1 MISLSGETT
10 AARGTGQICH
20 PVETVPGYNVAAHGP
35 IRGIRDWVHQSATVA
50 RIKNLMSTYRLKNLL
65 LPRSVA
71 LIGASPRQASVGR
84 AILNNIVKAKFAG
97 EFGLVNPRYAEID
110 GVATVASLDKLP
122 FAPELVVITAPPST
136 VAGLID
142 EAGRRGTAGA
152 IIITAGLGHGPG
164 SLADAAERVA
174 RKYRMRLIG
183 PNCLGI
189 MVPGVSLNAS
199 FSAHMPGEGNLALI
213 SQSGAIAAGMV
224 DWAAQR
230 AVGFSGIVSIGDQL
244 DVDIADLLD
253 YFALDGKTRAIL
265 LYIEAIKDA
274 RKFMSAARAAARIK
288 PVVVVKSGRMAQGA
302 KAAATHTGALA
313 GSDAVYDAAFQRAGV
328 VRVTDLR
335 ELFDCAETLGRV
347 NSPSGKRLA
356 ILTNGGGLG
365 VLAIDRLVEFGGIP
379 AAITPDI
386 KAKLNAILPPTWS
399 GSNPVDIVGDAD
411 PARYAAALELL
422 LADPGNDAVLVM
434 NVQTAIAPADVIAV
448 TVTELVAKYR
458 QQNRGWSKPVLA
470 VWVGA
475 EPRVIAV
482 LSSAGIPNY
491 PTGGDAVR
499 GFMHLVWHREVV
511 EALAQVPPAMPS
523 EFAPDVGTARQ
534 IVAAALADGR
544 HWLDPIEIK
553 RLLDAYDIAIVPT
566 FAAAN
571 AEQAVTHAEAIFAQG
586 ATVVLKIMS
595 RDIVHKSDVGGVVLN
610 LTSADA
616 VRKATADILSRAKA
630 QRPDARISGVM
641 VQAMV
646 VKPKARELI
655 LGIADDPTFGTVIVF
670 GRGGTAVEIINDKAL
685 ALPPLDLQ
693 LARSLIERTRVSRLL
708 RAYRDV
714 PAVKEDAV
722 AMVLVKLS
730 QMAAD
735 IPDIHELDI
744 NPLLA
749 DKSGVLAVDA
759 RIAIGAASKKF
770 AGSGPSNFAVRPYP
784 SQWQRHI
791 EARDGWRLFVRPI
804 RPEDE
809 PVIHEFLRHVTSHDL
824 RLRFF
829 AAIKEFSHEFV
840 ARLTQLDYARAMAF
854 VAFDEATGEMVGAVR
869 IYSDLIYRSGEYAIL
884 LRSDL
889 KGRGLGWALMQLIIE
904 YARSEGLKVI
914 SGDVLAEN
922 TTMLDLCRDLGF
934 EVTHDLIEHDICN
947 VKLAL

>member
-1 MISLSGETT
+1 M
-10 AARGTGQICH
+10 
-20 PVETVPGYNVAAHGP
+20 
-35 IRGIRDWVHQSATVA
+35 
-50 RIKNLMSTYRLKNLL
+50 
-65 LPRSVA
+65 
-71 LIGASPRQASVGR
+71 
-84 AILNNIVKAKFAG
+84 
-97 EFGLVNPRYAEID
+97 
-110 GVATVASLDKLP
+110 
-122 FAPELVVITAPPST
+122 
-136 VAGLID
+136 
-142 EAGRRGTAGA
+142 
-152 IIITAGLGHGPG
+152 
-164 SLADAAERVA
+164 
-174 RKYRMRLIG
+174 
-183 PNCLGI
+183 
-189 MVPGVSLNAS
+189 
-199 FSAHMPGEGNLALI
+199 
-213 SQSGAIAAGMV
+213 
-224 DWAAQR
+224 
-230 AVGFSGIVSIGDQL
+230 
-244 DVDIADLLD
+244 
-253 YFALDGKTRAIL
+253 
-265 LYIEAIKDA
+265 
-274 RKFMSAARAAARIK
+274 
-288 PVVVVKSGRMAQGA
+288 
-302 KAAATHTGALA
+302 
-313 GSDAVYDAAFQRAGV
+313 
-328 VRVTDLR
+328 
-335 ELFDCAETLGRV
+335 
-347 NSPSGKRLA
+347 
-356 ILTNGGGLG
+356 
-365 VLAIDRLVEFGGIP
+365 
-379 AAITPDI
+379 
-386 KAKLNAILPPTWS
+386 
-399 GSNPVDIVGDAD
+399 
-411 PARYAAALELL
+411 L
-422 LADPGNDAVLVM
+422 LADPDNDAVLVM
-434 NVQTAIAPADVIAV
+434 NVQTAIAPADDIADDRHR
-448 TVTELVAKYR
+448 TRREI
-458 QQNRGWSKPVLA
+458 
-470 VWVGA
+470 
-475 EPRVIAV
+475 PRAAPRLEQSRCSRSGSAPTRDHRIV

-491 PTGGDAVR
+491 PTEDDAVR
-499 GFMHLVWHREVV
+499 GFMHLVRHREVV

-523 EFAPDVGTARQ
+523 EFVPDVGTARQ

-553 RLLDAYDIAIVPT
+553 RLLDAYDIAMVPT
-566 FAAAN
+566 FAAAD

-616 VRKATADILSRAKA
+616 VREATADILARAKA

-641 VQAMV
+641 VQADGGEAEG
-646 VKPKARELI
+646 AR
-655 LGIADDPTFGTVIVF
+655 ADSRP
-670 GRGGTAVEIINDKAL
+670 RRRS
-685 ALPPLDLQ
+685 DLRHRRSCS
-693 LARSLIERTRVSRLL
+693 AAAAPRSRSSMTRRWRCRRSICNWPASLIERTRVSRLL

-722 AMVLVKLS
+722 AMVLVKLA

-735 IPDIHELDI
+735 IPEIHELDI

-749 DKSGVLAVDA
+749 DRSGVLAVDA

-770 AGSGPSNFAVRPYP
+770 AGSGPANFAVRPYP

-869 IYSDLIYRSGEYAIL
+869 IHSDSIYRSGEYAIL

-934 EVTHDLIEHDICN
+934 EVTHDLIEHDIFN